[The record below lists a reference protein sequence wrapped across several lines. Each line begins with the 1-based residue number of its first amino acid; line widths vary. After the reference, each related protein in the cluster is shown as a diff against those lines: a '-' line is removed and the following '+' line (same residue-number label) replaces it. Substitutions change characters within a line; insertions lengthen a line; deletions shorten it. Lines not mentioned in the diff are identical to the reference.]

1 LKKLEGEVDL
11 LRVHNRLF
19 EARVIALEGE
29 MDRIAEGEMSKDEV
43 VEDSRKMLHVTIDEI
58 LNGEEELSKLIW
70 AGMDQDRILGPCLA

>member
-29 MDRIAEGEMSKDEV
+29 MDREKLLPKLLQSFKTQVFDRVRKIAEHVGPGGIHIN
-43 VEDSRKMLHVTIDEI
+43 LHLHGV
-58 LNGEEELSKLIW
+58 
-70 AGMDQDRILGPCLA
+70 